1 MKTLPIIPVTTV
13 KDWNPGNGHTVTNP
27 SGRTIRPD
35 DLDMQTL
42 CNGDQHA
49 VGGSL
54 DHAADA
60 AKE

>member
-1 MKTLPIIPVTTV
+1 MKTKPVET
-13 KDWNPGNGHTVTNP
+13 TVTNP

-35 DLDMQTL
+35 DIDMQTL

-54 DHAADA
+54 NRADYLIKE
-60 AKE
+60 AK